1 MKKNQ
6 IKVIHIGYGRFVNV
20 IVMMTAPKKVT
31 EKRALAV
38 LNMDK
43 LGTFGDFDKKMK
55 LIRQD
60 MKLNAATFVAPYVS
74 VADNGAFATDIA
86 ALEAAETTAL
96 TKVTGASTARDV
108 AKAVVLNDAHLLQ
121 GYVQGLADGLKNT
134 QKAVALIQLSGFD
147 VNLREPHSKDD
158 FSAKSTKISGQVK
171 LAINV
176 KKLCMG
182 EKRFSVKWQSSPD
195 DGVTVTELPTTIKG
209 SALVSN
215 LTAGKYL
222 WFRHLVVLKDGEH
235 GWSDWVKVL
244 VN

>member
-6 IKVIHIGYGRFVNV
+6 IKFVHIGYGRFVNV
-20 IVMMTAPKKVT
+20 IVMMTSPKKVT
-31 EKRALAV
+31 EKRELAV

-60 MKLNAATFVAPYVS
+60 IKLNVTTFATPTVS
-74 VADNGAFATDIA
+74 VADNGVFDTDIK

-96 TKVTGASTARDV
+96 TKVTGSSTARDV

-147 VNLREPHSKDD
+147 VSLREPHSKDD
-158 FSAKSTKISGQVK
+158 FTAKNTKISGQIK

-176 KKLCMG
+176 KKLCLG

-195 DGVTVTELPTTIKG
+195 AGTTITELPTTIKG
-209 SALVSN
+209 STLITN
-215 LTAGKYL
+215 LTAGKYM
-222 WFRHLVVLKDGEH
+222 WFRHMVVLKDGEH
-235 GWSDWVKVL
+235 GWSDWEKVL